1 MTLVSTK
8 ILFITWK
15 FNEKLNKTLIQS
27 GGGTRPYE
35 ARQPSRYFLKR
46 C

>member
-1 MTLVSTK
+1 MTFVSTK

-27 GGGTRPYE
+27 GGGTRPDE
-35 ARQPSRYFLKR
+35 ARQPSR
-46 C
+46 